1 MGYIMELRS
10 ELKDECRPLIMSA
23 AGVLIINKNGEILLQ
38 QRTDNLKWGIPG
50 GAMELGE
57 SFEEAAI
64 REAYEEVSI
73 KVRSLSLFNVYSGKE
88 CFNTYPNGHKV
99 YNASAIFVSSD
110 YEGDIILDE
119 EESYDARF
127 FALENFP
134 NIEDINPPDRIVIE
148 DILKNL
154 KVEKYLV

>member
-1 MGYIMELRS
+1 MGYIMELRK
-10 ELKDECRPLIMSA
+10 ELKDECRPIIMAA

-38 QRTDNLKWGIPG
+38 QRIDNLKWGIPG

-64 REAYEEVSI
+64 REAYEEVRI
-73 KVRSLSLFNVYSGKE
+73 KVKSLSLLNVYSGKR
-88 CFNTYPNGHKV
+88 CYNMYPNGHQV

-119 EESYDARF
+119 EESYDAKF
-127 FALENFP
+127 FSLENFP
-134 NIEDINPPDRIVIE
+134 KLEDINPPDRIVIE

-154 KVEKYLV
+154 KVEEYLK